1 MIKKEIINYQFGER
15 IKSELIIGS
24 KMLTVM
30 EALEAC
36 ELEGAKKTMDAFF
49 DALAVETGMALRA
62 TGQPE
67 FAMVEEKLKEVR
79 RKIEEADYREAHAN
93 FGRAVSH
100 ATTACDKTMRTLID
114 MDL

>member
-1 MIKKEIINYQFGER
+1 
-15 IKSELIIGS
+15 
-24 KMLTVM
+24 VM